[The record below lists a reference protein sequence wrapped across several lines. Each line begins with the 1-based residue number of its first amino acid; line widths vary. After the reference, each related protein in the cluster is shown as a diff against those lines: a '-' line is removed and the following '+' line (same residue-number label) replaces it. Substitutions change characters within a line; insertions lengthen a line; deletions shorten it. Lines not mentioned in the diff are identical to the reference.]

1 MPTSEVQSVV
11 VQVRPCSEREPA
23 GVVTYGYFTVDADN
37 VLTMT
42 GSDGVPVRDPV
53 SGEMWTH
60 KLEPGEDARHVARR
74 LTLKV
79 RRALRGETE
88 AQERFRGPLKLPDLG
103 IV

>member
-23 GVVTYGYFTVDADN
+23 GAVTYGYFTIDDN

-42 GSDGVPVRDPV
+42 GSDGMPVRDPV

-60 KLEPGEDARHVARR
+60 KLEPGEDARNVARR

-79 RRALRGETE
+79 RRSLRGETE
-88 AQERFRGPLKLPDLG
+88 AQERFREPIKLPKLG
-103 IV
+103 IA